1 MMTPPSLTQLRLTI
15 DPLLDPLYLWIAA
28 ACLLLLVGLSVWHNG
43 RRALWRLFAGAILI
57 GLLLNPSLVRELRT
71 KTPDVVLV
79 IVDRSPSQMISDRPQ
94 QTDAALAWIKQNL
107 EGRPD
112 IELRIRETQGG
123 AMAPITET
131 RLFEAVDTA
140 LSDIPSNRRGGV
152 ILISDGRITDVPSA
166 LPAGHAPIHL
176 LMTGKTRDHDLQ
188 IRLLK
193 VPTYGLTGQEMAF
206 KFRIEDMGASG
217 SRQIEVA
224 LRSPDG
230 IMRTERVET
239 GTDQDWTMPLP
250 LPGQNVFELTIP
262 NDPDELTT
270 LNNRAV
276 FSVTGVRD
284 RLRVLLVSG
293 EPHAGGRTWRDL
305 FKADSG
311 VDLIHFTILRSPQER
326 DATPQR
332 ELSLIAFPIRELFEV
347 KLNEFDLIVLDRF
360 HLNNILPDFYFQNI
374 RTYVENGG
382 ALLEVSGPTFG
393 TEESLYNTAMG
404 AIFPTKP
411 NGQVIRGAFKP
422 TLTPLGKIHPVTQT
436 IAKNPVWG
444 SWLQFVPVTP
454 IEGDV
459 LMTAT
464 GGKPLLIINHVEKG
478 RIAQLASDQIWLW
491 SRGYEGGGP
500 TEELL
505 RRTVHWLMKE
515 PELEED
521 ALDVRADAQSLT
533 IRRRQLKS
541 EAVDVDLTR
550 PDGTKETLKLEPG
563 EDGWLS
569 ANLKV
574 KDQGIYEFASGQ
586 HRRMMSY
593 GDTNSP
599 ELRDLIASK
608 APLTPIIDATKGAV
622 IRLEET
628 PQPAIRNLAL
638 NRDYG
643 GRNWIGLRQNDA
655 SVVTGTEQSPL
666 VPPWLALLLSV
677 SVITLAWWQESRR
690 R

>member
-1 MMTPPSLTQLRLTI
+1 MTQPSLTELRLTI
-15 DPLLDPLYLWIAA
+15 DPLIDPLFLWFAVFALAI
-28 ACLLLLVGLSVWHNG
+28 LVALSFWQNG
-43 RRALWRLFAGAILI
+43 SRALWRLFAGMILLGI
-57 GLLLNPSLVRELRT
+57 LLNPSLVRELRN

-79 IVDRSPSQMISDRPQ
+79 VVDRSPSQMISDRPQ
-94 QTDAALAWIKQNL
+94 QTDKALEWIKQNL
-107 EGRPD
+107 ENRPE

-123 AMAPITET
+123 SIEPVTET
-131 RLFEAVDTA
+131 KLFETVDTA
-140 LSDIPSNRRGGV
+140 LSDIPTNRRGGV

-166 LPAGHAPIHL
+166 LPEGHAPVHL
-176 LMTGKTRDHDLQ
+176 LMTGKAKDHDLQ

-193 VPTYGLTGQEMAF
+193 VPTYGLTGQDMTF
-206 KFRIEDMGASG
+206 KFRIEDLGAIG

-224 LRSPDG
+224 LRTPDG

-239 GTDQDWTMPLP
+239 GTDQDWIMPLP
-250 LPGQNVFELTIP
+250 HPGQNVFELTIP

-332 ELSLIAFPIRELFEV
+332 ELSLIAFPIRQLFEV
-347 KLNEFDLIVLDRF
+347 KLSEFDLIVLDRF

-411 NGQVIRGAFKP
+411 NGQVIRGPFKP
-422 TLTPLGKIHPVTQT
+422 TLTSLGKIHPVTQT
-436 IAKNPVWG
+436 IGKNPVWG

-464 GGKPLLIINHVEKG
+464 NGSPLLIVNHVDKG

-533 IRRRQLKS
+533 VRRRQLKS
-541 EAVDVDLTR
+541 EQLDVEMTR
-550 PDGTKETLKLEPG
+550 PDGTKETVKLTSG

-574 KDQGIYEFASGQ
+574 KDQGIYEFASGK

-608 APLTPIIDATKGAV
+608 EPLAPITKATNGSS
-622 IRLEET
+622 IRLEDT
-628 PQPAIRNLAL
+628 PEPAIRLMPA
-638 NRDYG
+638 NRDYS
-643 GRNWIGLRQNDA
+643 GRNWLGLRQNDA

-666 VPPWLALLLSV
+666 VPPWLALLLSI
-677 SVITLAWWQESRR
+677 SVIALTWWQESRKR
-690 R
+690 